1 MGAELAMAVMTAVL
15 QQVATDGWTRA
26 RDGMVGIVRRWR
38 SGAPDS
44 PDSLES
50 ELESART
57 ALAEARR
64 RNDDATADR
73 LIADW
78 SDRLLRDLGTDPGA
92 EPELRALLDEVA
104 PGAVTFNGEV
114 SAGSAIQAAE
124 IGTLNQ
130 HLHFHGR
137 GAGPG
142 AGPGA
147 DPDGEQPVPPSM
159 THPQLPME
167 EPPFENRD
175 TQRTRVL
182 RAIDE
187 RGEAPLVSPLTVVLT
202 GVAGIGKTALAVRLA
217 WELAPRFPAGTIY
230 VDLDQW
236 RTEGTIDVEA
246 VLRHQLRRLGVAED
260 WLPAEYPALVERY
273 EEKTRGARMALVL
286 DNVWSDNEIA
296 TLLPASADALVLIT
310 GQRRLPLL
318 ETRGAIGL
326 ALGPLSSAH
335 SAAML
340 RKIVTDVTGVTDGQP
355 HESAETVAALARL
368 CDGFPAALRAA
379 GTLLHLHR
387 HRSVERLVAD
397 LTSQLH
403 ERGLPVVEAVWN
415 ASYGELPAPAARLYR
430 LLPGHPGYDIT
441 VEAAAALLG
450 TGRYDAEDAVEA
462 LAGAG
467 LLAVSPTASE
477 RRGRTRFRLHGLLR
491 SHAARCADRHGD
503 RAETEEAL
511 RRLLVWYRR
520 QAERADRA
528 IQADRMRLADPVP
541 ELPYAPDQAFAD
553 EAGARGW
560 LDTERKALYGW
571 VRIAAD
577 LGEDTH
583 AWALCEP
590 LWKHYEDHGNH
601 DDAIRA
607 YTAGRDAAER
617 AERPDALIRL
627 RCQLAQALWRAGR
640 APEADSE
647 TEQAVRAAAAAV
659 PGTRLQASALEF
671 RGKFL
676 AWRGEPDRAVTY
688 FRQSRDIHGALLP
701 VPNTY
706 GVLLQGFLLGRAL
719 RSAGRLSEAEAE
731 LDRAL
736 LLARE
741 GRHDRLTA
749 RCLAE
754 LGRIH
759 RALGRTDRAVAAL
772 TEAAGVERHRDATYD
787 EARLHGEL
795 AELAEANGD
804 ALAAERHRTRVR
816 ELREGAGAAP
826 EGH

>member
-1 MGAELAMAVMTAVL
+1 MTAVL

-26 RDGMVGIVRRWR
+26 RDGVVRLFRRRR

-44 PDSLES
+44 VAS
-50 ELESART
+50 ELESARA

-73 LIADW
+73 LIAEW
-78 SDRLLRDLGTDPGA
+78 SDRLLRDVLTDPAA
-92 EPELRALLDEVA
+92 EPELRALLEELA
-104 PGAVTFNGEV
+104 PGSVTFNGDV
-114 SAGSAIQAAE
+114 SARSAIQAGE

-130 HLHFHGR
+130 HLHFHTATAEPPLTTAAAHR
-137 GAGPG
+137 LPA
-142 AGPGA
+142 
-147 DPDGEQPVPPSM
+147 EVPP
-159 THPQLPME
+159 
-167 EPPFENRD
+167 FVNRD
-175 TQRTRVL
+175 EQRTQLL
-182 RAIDE
+182 RAVDE
-187 RGEAPLVSPLTVVLT
+187 RGEAPLVSPLTVVLS
-202 GVAGIGKTALAVRLA
+202 GVAGIGKTALAVRFA
-217 WELAPRFPAGTIY
+217 WELAPRFPAGTFY

-236 RTEGTIDVEA
+236 RTDRSIDVEA

-260 WLPAEYPALVERY
+260 WLRAEYPALVELY
-273 EEKTRGARMALVL
+273 GEKTRGARMALVL
-286 DNVWSDNEIA
+286 DNVWSADEIT
-296 TLLPASADALVLIT
+296 TLLPASADALVLVT

-318 ETRGAIGL
+318 EARGAIGL
-326 ALGPLSSAH
+326 ALGPLSPAH

-340 RKIVTDVTGVTDGQP
+340 RKIVTGATGASDAATPTDPADGQP
-355 HESAETVAALARL
+355 RESPETVDALARL
-368 CDGFPAALRAA
+368 CEGFPAALRAA

-387 HRSVERLVAD
+387 HRGIERLVAD
-397 LTSQLH
+397 LTAQLH

-450 TGRYDAEDAVEA
+450 TGRYEAEDAVEA
-462 LAGAG
+462 LLGAG
-467 LLAVSPTASE
+467 LLAVSPAAPVL
-477 RRGRTRFRLHGLLR
+477 RGRTRFRLHGLLR
-491 SHAARCADRHGD
+491 SHAVRCADRHGD
-503 RAETEEAL
+503 GAETEEAL

-528 IQADRMRLADPVP
+528 VQTDRLRLADPVP
-541 ELPYAPDQAFAD
+541 ELPYAPDLAFAD
-553 EAGARGW
+553 EAGARAW
-560 LDTERKALYGW
+560 LDTERKALYAW

-607 YTAGRDAAER
+607 FTPGRDAAER

-647 TEQAVRAAAAAV
+647 TERAVRAAASAV
-659 PGTRLQASALEF
+659 PGTRLHASALEF

-688 FRQSRDIHGALLP
+688 FRQSRDIHGALP

-719 RSAGRLSEAEAE
+719 RSAGRPAEAE
-731 LDRAL
+731 DELDTAL
-736 LLARE
+736 ALARASHHL
-741 GRHDRLTA
+741 RMTA

-754 LGRIH
+754 LGRVH
-759 RALGRTDRAVAAL
+759 RALGRTGRAVTAL
-772 TEAAGVERHRDATYD
+772 TEAAEVEGRRGAGYD

-795 AELAEANGD
+795 AELAGANGD
-804 ALAAERHRTRVR
+804 ALAAERHRARAR

-826 EGH
+826 ESS